1 MLRRQARY
9 GRRNAVRSLLDRF
22 FEGYAIKY
30 YYGCLTG
37 SVRALEE
44 RSSENLR

>member
-22 FEGYAIKY
+22 FEGYAY
-30 YYGCLTG
+30 L
-37 SVRALEE
+37 
-44 RSSENLR
+44 